1 MNSTQTRNTDYCKFI
16 ESKTNIRLYFLRR
29 IFVLHADI
37 CEIAFQHVKVILY
50 GTSFLQ
56 YHKSDESF
64 RQFSCH
70 ITFYAS
76 LGRYEKCF
84 QRKWCEENIL
94 CLFCDLILWVN
105 FVRII
110 IILKRA
116 WIDNSKWLGKKSN
129 LTRKKFEKFWN
140 RQYGIRH
147 PNFWYKT

>member
-1 MNSTQTRNTDYCKFI
+1 MILLTTY
-16 ESKTNIRLYFLRR
+16 
-29 IFVLHADI
+29 LHADV
-37 CEIAFQHVKVILY
+37 CKIAFQYVKVIRY

-64 RQFSCH
+64 RRFSCH

-76 LGRYEKCF
+76 LSRYEKCF

-129 LTRKKFEKFWN
+129 STKKKFEMFWT
-140 RQYGIRH
+140 RQYGLRH
-147 PNFWYKT
+147 PNFWYET